1 METKNLSQEISETLT
16 PPTPEKSTIRTMKG
30 DVALAVERQKETLV
44 SIALAE
50 EKKKE
55 ARQKELLLAA
65 EERAQHQE
73 SAPKP
78 RGRIFI
84 ILSLL
89 LVILLGVLG
98 YFFVLPKLGGLSL
111 PGFSNK
117 TNTPEPVMPTIP
129 VATTPTRTIL
139 TSALIPTQSEIIFS
153 LKKETS
159 AHIFSTIKSE
169 RLAGDIS
176 YEVKNIVITDETQNA
191 DGSTKTTPIS
201 ANRLI
206 TLAGVTLP
214 EILARSLQS
223 THMAGFIA
231 EPNSTLPTPFLI
243 LKVSGYS
250 TALAGMLEW
259 EQKLPTLFDTVF
271 GTNITAGLSPKTK
284 TRDVV
289 LLGRDSRVLEITPNV
304 GIAYMFADPSTLVI
318 TGSRTALE
326 KIVTTLGQ

>member
-16 PPTPEKSTIRTMKG
+16 PSAPEKSTIRTMKG

-55 ARQKELLLAA
+55 ARRKELLIAA

-78 RGRIFI
+78 RRRIFI

-89 LVILLGVLG
+89 FIITLGVLG
-98 YFFVLPKLGGLSL
+98 YFFVLPKLGDLSL
-111 PGFSNK
+111 PGFSTK
-117 TNTPEPVMPTIP
+117 ANTPEPVMPT
-129 VATTPTRTIL
+129 TPTITPPTIL
-139 TSALIPTQSEIIFS
+139 TSALIPTQSEVIFS

-159 AHIFSTIKSE
+159 AHIFSTINSE

-176 YEVKNIVITDETQNA
+176 YEIKNIIITDEIQNA

-206 TLAGVTLP
+206 TLAGITLP

-243 LKVSGYS
+243 FKVSGYA

-318 TGSRTALE
+318 TGSRTSLE
-326 KIVTTLGQ
+326 KIVTALGQ